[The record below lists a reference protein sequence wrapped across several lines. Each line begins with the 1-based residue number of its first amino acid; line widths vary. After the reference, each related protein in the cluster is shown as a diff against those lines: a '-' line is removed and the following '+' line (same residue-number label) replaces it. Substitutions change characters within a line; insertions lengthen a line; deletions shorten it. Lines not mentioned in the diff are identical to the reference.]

1 MISELTRLLPE
12 FQGAASRS
20 RCFTHI
26 LNLAAKSVLRLFDLP
41 KAKADE
47 AMSEAAR
54 ELMKLSEEL
63 ELDELQSRVAELEE
77 AGGLSEESDDDND
90 IEGWVDEL
98 AELSDDEREERE
110 EESLAVRLM
119 LVKVSHCSHITS
131 SSY

>member
-1 MISELTRLLPE
+1 ML
-12 FQGAASRS
+12 QVG
-20 RCFTHI
+20 FTHI
-26 LNLAAKSVLRLFDLP
+26 INLTAKSVLWLFDLP

-63 ELDELQSRVAELEE
+63 ELDELRSRVAELEE
-77 AGGLSEESDDDND
+77 AGGLSEESDDDDD